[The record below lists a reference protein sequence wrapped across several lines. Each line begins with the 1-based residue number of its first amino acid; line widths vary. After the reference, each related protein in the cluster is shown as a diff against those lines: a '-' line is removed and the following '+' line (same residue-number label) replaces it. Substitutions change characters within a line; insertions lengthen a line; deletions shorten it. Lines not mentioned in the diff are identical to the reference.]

1 MPYWASSE
9 ETPMMGRMLRICVGA
24 ALLVAAAVS
33 SAAAQ
38 EKTTIKV
45 ALFDMS
51 SYMPEGMMSYGMM
64 GPGMMG
70 PWGMGPGMMGPGLM
84 NQGQNASDQ
93 NAAGTGN
100 QDTVGPGMV
109 RGTGMMMAV
118 RLDKSSVK
126 AGTVSFDVTNWSR
139 SIVHDLLV
147 VAVSNPTAPLPF
159 DYGQSRVPEEQV
171 KVAGKSEDLEPNGSK
186 TFDVA
191 LTPGSYLVICNV
203 PGHYASGMVT
213 PLTVTP

>member
-1 MPYWASSE
+1 
-9 ETPMMGRMLRICVGA
+9 MMVRMFRICFGA
-24 ALLVAAAVS
+24 ALMAALAVS

-38 EKTTIKV
+38 EKATIKV

-51 SYMPEGMMSYGMM
+51 SYMPEGMANYGMM
-64 GPGMMG
+64 APGMMG
-70 PWGMGPGMMGPGLM
+70 PWVMGPGMM
-84 NQGQNASDQ
+84 NQSQNAPSS
-93 NAAGTGN
+93 NTTGAGN
-100 QDTVGPGMV
+100 QDTLGPGTTA
-109 RGTGMMMAV
+109 GTGMMMAV

-139 SIVHDLLV
+139 SIVHNVLLV
-147 VAVSNPTAPLPF
+147 SVSNPTAPLPY
-159 DYGQSRVPEEQV
+159 DYGKSRVPEEQV
-171 KVAGKSEDLEPNGSK
+171 KVAGRSEDLEPNGSK
-186 TFDVA
+186 MFDVA

>member
-1 MPYWASSE
+1 
-9 ETPMMGRMLRICVGA
+9 MMARMLRICLGA
-24 ALLVAAAVS
+24 ALMVALAVS

-64 GPGMMG
+64 SPGMMG
-70 PWGMGPGMMGPGLM
+70 PWGGPGMMG
-84 NQGQNASDQ
+84 QSQ
-93 NAAGTGN
+93 NAANQSSADAGN
-100 QDTVGPGMV
+100 QETVSPGITA
-109 RGTGMMMAV
+109 GTGMMMAV

-147 VAVSNPTAPLPF
+147 VSVSNPTAPLPY

-171 KVAGKSEDLEPNGSK
+171 KVVGKSEELEPNGSK
-186 TFDVA
+186 MFDIA

-213 PLTVTP
+213 ALTVTP

>member
-1 MPYWASSE
+1 MA
-9 ETPMMGRMLRICVGA
+9 RVLRICVGA

-70 PWGMGPGMMGPGLM
+70 PGMMGPWGMGPGMM
-84 NQGQNASDQ
+84 NQSQNASNQ
-93 NAAGTGN
+93 NAPGTGN
-100 QDTVGPGMV
+100 QDTAGPGMMM
-109 RGTGMMMAV
+109 GTGMMMAV

-126 AGTVSFDVTNWSR
+126 SGTVSFDVTNWSR
-139 SIVHDLLV
+139 SIVHNVLIV
-147 VAVSNPTAPLPF
+147 SVANPTAPLPY

-171 KVAGKSEDLEPNGSK
+171 KVAGRSDDLEPNGSK

-203 PGHYASGMVT
+203 PGHYASGMVA